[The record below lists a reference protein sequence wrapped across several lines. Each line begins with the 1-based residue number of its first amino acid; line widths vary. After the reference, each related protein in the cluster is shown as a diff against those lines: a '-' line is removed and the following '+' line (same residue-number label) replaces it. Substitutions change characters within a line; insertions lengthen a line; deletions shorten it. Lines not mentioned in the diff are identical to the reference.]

1 MTEVDK
7 LNPTNI
13 LFVLNHSYPLLSDII
28 DGVTRFNNLGPKN
41 LFRNILHEIVHL
53 WLFIL
58 KIYGD
63 LEWLVFEA
71 IVL

>member
-1 MTEVDK
+1 M
-7 LNPTNI
+7 
-13 LFVLNHSYPLLSDII
+13 H
-28 DGVTRFNNLGPKN
+28 GFNNVEPQN
-41 LFRNILHEIVHL
+41 LFRNILHENVHL

-63 LEWLVFEA
+63 LEWLEFEA